1 MDQFQ
6 QDPNS
11 ALGQIQKLMGSV
23 AQNYDPQERNQAL
36 QRQET
41 AQQNY
46 NQVLQQPMPD
56 QGPISRM
63 VSDYLTKYAQHPNM
77 AWSAAASAI
86 GTEAGRTQ
94 DMEVSQLQR
103 QTEAAKEEA
112 RMAGEGV
119 KEADLFSSKFMS
131 TLGRTKGGLG
141 HSPNPEALRTVYTGA
156 RNEYAQ
162 AAKNYRF
169 GTPSEREQWIED
181 GANRAVQNYLQN
193 FATQPTGPRGIQP
206 SAEMGQAPQMPQAE
220 GWNNPGTLPQSGE
233 AAQAARNIQEIQAEL
248 KKVSND
254 PTRTLVL
261 QQELQRAQSVLPQQ
275 QQTVNQ
281 LGGGVNENPPTNVQL
296 PTNKPS
302 QPTMRMD
309 TPPSPLQQAA
319 SAVQPVLRNLPKEA
333 ADKAGA
339 TGMAESYVKDY
350 ESVQQA
356 ALSAEAQKQAFDN
369 LAKIKPETNALANTQ
384 QVIGSLFS
392 ALGQDPNSP
401 MIQNAIKTRNA
412 NLIISQLNNAGLRA
426 EKGVQTKS
434 DEVRIANEFPK
445 TTDFKQVLNF
455 SIKLGQERAQR
466 TLDQRD
472 FFDRVAES
480 NNGSPTKARQLW
492 NKEMAND
499 PLTQYLGGKLIF
511 RNDFVKAYTAK
522 HPDLGPQAA
531 VEVWREMEQDY
542 QKRGGKK

>member
-1 MDQFQ
+1 MADFM

-36 QRQET
+36 QRQQV

-46 NQVLQQPMPD
+46 NQVLQQPVPD

-63 VSDYLTKYAQHPNM
+63 VSDYLTKYAQHPNL
-77 AWSAAASAI
+77 AWSSAASAI

-94 DMEVSQLQR
+94 DAEVSQLER
-103 QTEAAKEEA
+103 QTLAAKEEA

-119 KEADLFSSKFMS
+119 KEADLFSGKFMA
-131 TLGRTKGGLG
+131 TMGKQGIGRAP
-141 HSPNPEALRTVYTGA
+141 SPEVLRTVYNGA

-162 AAKNYRF
+162 QAKQYNF

-181 GANRAVQNYLQN
+181 GANRAVKNYLQN
-193 FATQPTGPRGIQP
+193 FSTQPTGPRGTESQVPGALPIP
-206 SAEMGQAPQMPQAE
+206 GQDE
-220 GWNNPGTLPQSGE
+220 GGWHNPGELPPSGAGE
-233 AAQAARNIQEIQAEL
+233 DAARNVQMIMAEL
-248 KKVSND
+248 QNPATQRD
-254 PTRTLVL
+254 PDRMMVL
-261 QQELQRAQSVLPQQ
+261 KQELQRAQSVLPQQ
-275 QQTVNQ
+275 QQTAEMP
-281 LGGGVNENPPTNVQL
+281 GGEARVISSTNIQQ

-309 TPPSPLQQAA
+309 VPSSPLQQAA
-319 SAVQPVLRNLPKEA
+319 QSVTPVPRNLPAEA
-333 ADKAGA
+333 GAKAGA
-339 TGMAESYVKDY
+339 VGMAESYVKDY
-350 ESVQQA
+350 EAVQQA
-356 ALSAEAQKQAFDN
+356 AMSAEAQKQAFDN

-384 QVIGSLFS
+384 QTLGSLFS

-401 MIQNAIKTRNA
+401 TIQNAIKTRDA
-412 NLIISQLNNAGLRA
+412 NLIISQLTNAGLRA

-445 TTDFKQVLNF
+445 TTDFQQVWNF

-472 FFDRVAES
+472 FFDHVAEA

-492 NKEMAND
+492 NKEMSND

-511 RNDFVKAYTAK
+511 RNDFVKAYTSK

-531 VEVWREMEQDY
+531 VQVWREMEQDY